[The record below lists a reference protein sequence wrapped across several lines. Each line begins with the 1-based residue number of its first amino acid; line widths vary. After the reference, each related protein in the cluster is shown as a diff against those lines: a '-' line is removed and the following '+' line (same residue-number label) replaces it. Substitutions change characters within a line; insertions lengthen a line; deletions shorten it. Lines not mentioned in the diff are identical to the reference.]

1 MILQVNWNECISLF
15 LICYIQTLHRLY
27 IVNNFTKNN
36 KQFVAHTPCMQL
48 VSEKKIYKLVIII
61 QIIYR
66 PNVYTNIVLS
76 TQGIT

>member
-1 MILQVNWNECISLF
+1 
-15 LICYIQTLHRLY
+15 
-27 IVNNFTKNN
+27 
-36 KQFVAHTPCMQL
+36 MQL

-76 TQGIT
+76 TQGITWKLTETIISVFLCFQLSIDINPTDDT